1 MSHLQ
6 LVLEHFKEYGIIV
19 NPTKCKFGV
28 HLLKFH
34 GHRIDANG
42 VGPLQEK
49 VEVIQRF
56 PLPTTKQQLREF
68 LGLINF
74 YHRFIPSC
82 AQLLQPL
89 NDLLLTI
96 PSSHKELQWSEQTTK
111 AFQTIKE
118 ALANTTLLFH
128 PKSGAPT
135 CITDASDTADGA
147 VL

>member
-1 MSHLQ
+1 MYQ
-6 LVLEHFKEYGIIV
+6 
-19 NPTKCKFGV
+19 
-28 HLLKFH
+28 LKFL
-34 GHRIDANG
+34 GHLINANG
-42 VGPLQEK
+42 VRPLQEK

-74 YHRFIPSC
+74 YHRFILGC

-89 NDLLLTI
+89 NDLLSTI
-96 PSSHKELQWSEQTTK
+96 SSSHKELQWCEQTTK

-118 ALANTTLLFH
+118 ALANSTLLFH

-135 CITDASDTADGA
+135 CIITDASDTAVGA
-147 VL
+147 VLQQKIEQHW